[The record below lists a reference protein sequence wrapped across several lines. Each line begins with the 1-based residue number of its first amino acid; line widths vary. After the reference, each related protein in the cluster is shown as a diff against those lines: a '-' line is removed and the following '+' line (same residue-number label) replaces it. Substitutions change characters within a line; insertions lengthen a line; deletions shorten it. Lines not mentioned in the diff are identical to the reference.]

1 MNNFQQSSI
10 IEQIPTT
17 CATGAPC
24 ATSGDIMPIEQ
35 LQGAPLLQHT
45 SNTPSPL
52 PHAGFGYQP
61 QGANIGV
68 GMNVSNAAPQAQ
80 QTTAQAFS
88 PSPAAPLDAQP
99 TTTNNFS
106 QQFAQPQ
113 LEPNRLMQALG
124 VISGLQALAKLTQ
137 QNQSLHNQD
146 AQNQNLFGQNLYGQN
161 LLNQNLFSQNS
172 NQAENLAQGEIQA
185 KLTELTSGHQ
195 KAGLGQ
201 LPPQADAKTT
211 QPQARETQTPS
222 ASQDYWSALSAQNS
236 QYLSST
242 PARQTLKTYLQE
254 RCAHLSGE
262 EIDEVLELAK
272 ELENQAVAVFKAQ
285 GTHKTKL
292 QEQNRQAISKLA
304 TDSAS
309 ARGTNP
315 QQGRTFTRS
324 EISKMSMREFLAHQ
338 PEILAQYDKVAA
350 T

>member
-1 MNNFQQSSI
+1 MNNFQQSDI
-10 IEQIPTT
+10 IEQMSTT

-24 ATSGDIMPIEQ
+24 ATSGDITAVNQ
-35 LQGAPLLQHT
+35 QQGAPLLQHT
-45 SNTPSPL
+45 QNTPSPM

-61 QGANIGV
+61 QGAGIGV
-68 GMNVSNAAPQAQ
+68 GMNASNAAPQAQ
-80 QTTAQAFS
+80 QTTTQAFS
-88 PSPAAPLDAQP
+88 PSPAAPLYALP
-99 TTTNNFS
+99 PSTNNFS
-106 QQFAQPQ
+106 QLSPQPQ
-113 LEPNRLMQALG
+113 LDPNRLFQALG
-124 VISGLQALAKLTQ
+124 VISGLQTLARLTQ
-137 QNQSLHNQD
+137 QNQNLHNQSTQD
-146 AQNQNLFGQNLYGQN
+146 
-161 LLNQNLFSQNS
+161 QNLFSQNELRAETPARAGL
-172 NQAENLAQGEIQA
+172 QANA
-185 KLTELTSGHQ
+185 TELTSGHR

-201 LPPQADAKTT
+201 LPPQVDAKTA

-222 ASQDYWSALSAQNS
+222 TSQDYWSALSAQNS

-242 PARQTLKTYLQE
+242 PARQALKTYLQG

-292 QEQNRQAISKLA
+292 QEQNRQAISKLT

-309 ARGTNP
+309 ARGTTP

-324 EISKMSMREFLAHQ
+324 EISKMSMREFLANQ
-338 PEILAQYDKVAA
+338 SEILAQYDKVAS